1 MKFVHI
7 SDLHLG
13 KRLNEYSLAEDQ
25 KYILDEIV
33 SVVDEER
40 PDGVLIAGDVYD
52 KSVPS
57 AEAVQLFDE
66 FLVKLSQRKKQVFV
80 ISGNHDSPERI
91 AFGGRLMGA
100 SGVHLSPVYDGQV
113 LPVTMTDEYGVLNV
127 YSLPF
132 VKPSHVKRF
141 YEDEEI
147 FSYTDGVAVAVKHM
161 QINPSERNVLLSHQF
176 VTGASLSGS
185 EDEITVGGTDNV
197 DASVLKDFDYVA
209 LGHIHGAQNCVNE
222 KIRYSGTPLKY
233 SFSELKHQKSVTV
246 VELKAKGEAPI
257 VYTRPL
263 TPLREVTELRGRFAE
278 LTAPE
283 FYAGKAFQKDYLRI
297 ILTDEEDVVDGY
309 AKLRQI
315 YPHFAKLEYDNAR
328 TRSNAVISADE
339 NVEEKTA
346 MELFCELF
354 ELQNNRPVNEQ
365 EAAFLQELIE
375 KTEEEL
381 A

>member
-13 KRLNEYSLAEDQ
+13 KRLNEYSLIEDQ
-25 KYILDEIV
+25 KYVLDEIV

-40 PDGVLIAGDVYD
+40 PDGVLVAGDVYD

-91 AFGGRLMGA
+91 AFGGRLMDA
-100 SGVHLSPVYDGQV
+100 SGVHLSPVYDGNV
-113 LPVTMTDEYGVLNV
+113 SPVTLFDEYGALNV

-141 YEDEEI
+141 YEEEEI
-147 FSYTDGVAVAVKHM
+147 SSYTDGVATAIKHM
-161 QINPSERNVLLSHQF
+161 RIDPNARNVLLSHQF
-176 VTGASLSGS
+176 VTGAALSGS

-197 DASVLKDFDYVA
+197 DASVLNDFDYVA
-209 LGHIHGAQNCVNE
+209 LGHIHGAQNCGNE

-233 SFSELKHQKSVTV
+233 SFSELKHRKSVTV

-263 TPLREVTELRGRFAE
+263 TPLREVREIRGTFAE
-278 LTAPE
+278 LTAPA
-283 FYAGKAFQKDYLRI
+283 FYAGKDFQKDYLRI
-297 ILTDEEDVVDGY
+297 VLTDEEDVVDGY

-315 YPHFAKLEYDNAR
+315 YPNFAKLEYDNAR
-328 TRSNAVISADE
+328 TRSDSVIYTDE
-339 NVEEKTA
+339 NAEEKSA

-354 ELQNNRPVNEQ
+354 ELQNNRPVNEK
-365 EAAFLQELIE
+365 EAAFLKELIE
-375 KTEEEL
+375 QAEESV
-381 A
+381 